1 VFTENDDRTITMF
14 SVECIPECSS
24 LDSQKWPHGDG

>member
-1 VFTENDDRTITMF
+1 MFIENDDGKIIF
-14 SVECIPECSS
+14 SVKWIPECSS